1 LVRAEAQ
8 GKQQDRAEKDK
19 KEEWD
24 DGDMAGRRPIAYVP
38 SAAFLSPTSRAFPV
52 SRGDVRSAVLLWH
65 GNFSTLNSEAR
76 KVSRGKEEH

>member
-1 LVRAEAQ
+1 MVDPL
-8 GKQQDRAEKDK
+8 
-19 KEEWD
+19 
-24 DGDMAGRRPIAYVP
+24 PIVYVP
-38 SAAFLSPTSRAFPV
+38 SAALLSPVNQVFPV